1 MVFKQTFKMFL
12 NTACI
17 TLIITFANE
26 KSMKIH
32 LVGSG
37 EASMTKNYGV

>member
-1 MVFKQTFKMFL
+1 MVFKQPFKML
-12 NTACI
+12 PNTACI

-26 KSMKIH
+26 KCMKIH

>member
-26 KSMKIH
+26 KCMKIH
-32 LVGSG
+32 FVGSD
-37 EASMTKNYGV
+37 EASMTKNYDV